1 MGTKCLIAVIGN
13 DGTGEYIRCNTDGY
27 PEWVGRLLLINY
39 PSREKAEEVISLGDL
54 SCLGMTLDPKV
65 KSGDDIDI
73 EGTTAHHRDW
83 GRDWAEV
90 GPRELPIGFA
100 QFDRIVKDS
109 DATFGYVHI
118 GKCWL
123 VCNSVWHT
131 WVPLS
136 RVKWREKFP
145 NPFDYPASDERI
157 FKDCTEEN
165 LKEQYHLLGENLT
178 RLTVKKRT
186 LIVEEIRR
194 RDLNPHDV
202 L

>member
-1 MGTKCLIAVIGN
+1 
-13 DGTGEYIRCNTDGY
+13 
-27 PEWVGRLLLINY
+27 
-39 PSREKAEEVISLGDL
+39 
-54 SCLGMTLDPKV
+54 MTLDPKV